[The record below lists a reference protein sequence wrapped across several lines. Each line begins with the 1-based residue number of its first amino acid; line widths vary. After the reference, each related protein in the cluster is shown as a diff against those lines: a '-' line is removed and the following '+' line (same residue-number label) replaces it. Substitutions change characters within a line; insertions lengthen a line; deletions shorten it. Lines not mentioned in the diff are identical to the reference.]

1 MSILKENP
9 QIELREYIYNMPE
22 LMVAADLVISRA
34 GASSLNEIAAS
45 GHPEH
50 HRSVA
55 QCDGQPS
62 GEKRTDPR
70 TPGWCCSDPGE
81 RIQREDTL

>member
-1 MSILKENP
+1 MPRAVEDAGVNLKENP

-45 GHPEH
+45 G
-50 HRSVA
+50 A
-55 QCDGQPS
+55 
-62 GEKRTDPR
+62 PR
-70 TPGWCCSDPGE
+70 ASSFRRPM
-81 RIQREDTL
+81 